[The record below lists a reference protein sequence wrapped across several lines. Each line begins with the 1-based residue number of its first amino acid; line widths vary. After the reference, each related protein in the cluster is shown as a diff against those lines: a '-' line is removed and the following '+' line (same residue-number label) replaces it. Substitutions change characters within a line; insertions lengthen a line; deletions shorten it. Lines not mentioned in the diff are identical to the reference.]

1 MTPYYASFLSGQRLK
16 KCYDIAPPRI
26 QGYLRAEL
34 DFVLD
39 RISAEGW
46 TLDLGCGYGRI
57 IPDLLKKA
65 RGVVGIDNS
74 LPNLAFAGPYLK
86 GFDRFSLLAMD
97 AGRLGFGPGVFSNV
111 VCIQNGISAFKVEPS
126 QLLKEAVRVTRPDG
140 RILFSTYAD
149 AFWEDR
155 LDWFRLQ
162 ARQGLVGEIDEDK
175 TQRGTIACRD
185 SFRATTF
192 SPDNFRDLA
201 RELDVEVEIAEVDG
215 SSLFCLVH
223 PRQPRSFSH

>member
-1 MTPYYASFLSGQRLK
+1 MTSYYASFLSGQRLK

-26 QGYLRAEL
+26 QRYLKAEL

-39 RISAEGW
+39 RISPEGW

-57 IPDLLKKA
+57 IPDLMKKA

-74 LPNLAFAGPYLK
+74 LPNLALARLRLK
-86 GFDRFSLLAMD
+86 GLEEFHLLAMD
-97 AGRLGFGPGVFSNV
+97 AGRLGFAPGVFSNV
-111 VCIQNGISAFKVEPS
+111 VCIQNGISAFKVEPN
-126 QLLKEAVRVTRPDG
+126 QLIKEAVRVTRPDG
-140 RILFSTYAD
+140 MILFSTYAD

-175 TQRGTIACRD
+175 TQRGTIVCRD
-185 SFRATTF
+185 GFRATTF
-192 SPDNFRDLA
+192 SPDDFRELA
-201 RELDVEVEIAEVDG
+201 RGLEVEVEIAEVDR
-215 SSLFCLVH
+215 SSLFCLIR
-223 PRQPRSFSH
+223 PRQRTESPR